1 MSYRTFL
8 SPRARRA
15 ITTTTAALQYRA
27 QKLGSGEVLWAVN
40 WDHRGKKIMKS
51 DLAICFHQMKFGWWF
66 GTCFPSIGNNHPNW
80 LSYFSEG
87 LKPPTRHWKVQQT
100 CPKQSAI
107 RWFFFVG
114 KSEKLWWIMMNAIHT
129 PKIPYAKCIIY
140 IPCVE
145 KLLTRN
151 IANLN
156 HDIFFEH
163 NLALLEKG
171 KQEWSRLGT
180 AVVKQSQGNPWAA
193 CIFMC
198 VLNLRVPP
206 NLMVCFSMLSFFPMN
221 SNCCNFGYPTISK
234 NPKK

>member
-1 MSYRTFL
+1 MFFC
-8 SPRARRA
+8 SPPPGERLRRRQLRFSIELKNSAVARCCEQQ
-15 ITTTTAALQYRA
+15 IEIIVEEFSWNLIWQF
-27 QKLGSGEVLWAVN
+27 VLTRWNLVGRLE
-40 WDHRGKKIMKS
+40 H
-51 DLAICFHQMKFGWWF
+51 L
-66 GTCFPSIGNNHPNW
+66 FPSIGNHHPNW
-80 LSYFSEG
+80 LSYFFRGVETTNQ
-87 LKPPTRHWKVQQT
+87 KYT
-100 CPKQSAI
+100 
-107 RWFFFVG
+107 G
-114 KSEKLWWIMMNAIHT
+114 KSNRRVQKSQLSGDFFSRENLKNMWWIMMNATHT

-193 CIFMC
+193 CIFIC
-198 VLNLRVPP
+198 VLNLRVSP
-206 NLMVCFSMLSFFPMN
+206 NLMVFFSMFFHVFPM
-221 SNCCNFGYPTISK
+221 K
-234 NPKK
+234 